1 MPKAQTREF
10 KSFAFEIK
18 SIDDQG
24 KFTGIA
30 SVYGNVDLGG
40 DLVQKGAFTKTL
52 AERGTEVPIL
62 WQHKT
67 AEPIGLGTLTDG
79 PDGLMIEGQ
88 LCLDTVRGKEAYA
101 LMKAKIIKGFSIG
114 YDTIKQKFE
123 KGVRNLLE
131 LKLWEVSCV
140 TFPMNEEALLTSV
153 KSIDGLLPFQ
163 TARHLALLQ
172 LDKKDLSLQDKIS
185 ALYAEVREVYPLS
198 NVWIRDAYDDR
209 VIVCVGGDRH
219 FQIAVTWTDDEPT
232 LGEAIEVE
240 NIWVPVGTGA
250 AAAVEIK
257 AGRTISAANATKLK
271 TAHEHAQKAVDHLTD
286 VLAAADPKNAPG
298 TLETKDAAHQAAES
312 DAIHSLRAMNESLR
326 ALTGAAK

>member
-140 TFPMNEEALLTSV
+140 TFPMNEEAVLTSV
-153 KSIDGLLPFQ
+153 KSIDGLLPYQ
-163 TARHLALLQ
+163 TARHLAQLQ
-172 LDKKDLSLQDKIS
+172 KDLSLQDKIS
-185 ALYAEVREVYPLS
+185 ALWTAVREKYPLS
-198 NVWIRDAYDDR
+198 NAWIREAFDDR
-209 VIVCVGGDRH
+209 VIVCTGDRY
-219 FQIAVTWTDDEPT
+219 FQMPVVWTDDEPT

-240 NIWVPVGTGA
+240 PIWVPVGTGETA
-250 AAAVEIK
+250 AAEIK

-298 TLETKDAAHQAAES
+298 TLETKDAAQLAAES
-312 DAIHSLRAMNESLR
+312 EFLHSLRATNDNLR
-326 ALTGAAK
+326 AAIGADD